1 MAVFT
6 SSALALRRKL
16 ILQALREAG
25 AVGPE
30 SAKALSETDLMNP
43 NDFPEYTKQLVSL
56 GVIHRTPDGK
66 YYADGEG
73 G

>member
-25 AVGPE
+25 AVGQE
-30 SAKALSETDLMNP
+30 SAKALSETDLVNP
-43 NDFPEYTKQLVSL
+43 DDFQEYTTQLVSL

>member
-30 SAKALSETDLMNP
+30 SAKALSETDLVTP
-43 NDFPEYTKQLVSL
+43 DDFQEYTTQLVDL

-66 YYADGEG
+66 FYVDGEG

>member
-30 SAKALSETDLMNP
+30 SAKAMSETELVNP
-43 NDFPEYTKQLVSL
+43 DDFQEYTMQLVNL

-66 YYADGEG
+66 YYVDGKDG
-73 G
+73 

>member
-30 SAKALSETDLMNP
+30 SAKALPETNLVNP
-43 NDFPEYTKQLVSL
+43 DDFQEYTTQLLNL

-66 YYADGEG
+66 YYADGEDG
-73 G
+73 

>member
-30 SAKALSETDLMNP
+30 SAKALSETDLINP
-43 NDFPEYTKQLVSL
+43 DDFQEYTMELVSL

-66 YYADGEG
+66 YYADSKDG
-73 G
+73 

>member
-16 ILQALREAG
+16 ILQALMEAG

-43 NDFPEYTKQLVSL
+43 NDFPEYTTQLVNL

-66 YYADGEG
+66 YYVDSQG

>member
-30 SAKALSETDLMNP
+30 SAKLLSETDLMNP
-43 NDFPEYTKQLVSL
+43 NDFQEYTMQLVNL

-66 YYADGEG
+66 YYVDSEVG
-73 G
+73 

>member
-1 MAVFT
+1 VAVFT

-30 SAKALSETDLMNP
+30 SAKALSETDLVNP
-43 NDFPEYTKQLVSL
+43 DDFQEYTTQLVSL
-56 GVIHRTPDGK
+56 GVIHRTPDGQ

>member
-16 ILQALREAG
+16 ILQALMEAG

-30 SAKALSETDLMNP
+30 SAKALSETNLVNP
-43 NDFPEYTKQLVSL
+43 DDFQEYTTQLVSL

-66 YYADGEG
+66 FYVDGEG

>member
-16 ILQALREAG
+16 ILQALMEAG

-30 SAKALSETDLMNP
+30 SAKALSETNLVNP
-43 NDFPEYTKQLVSL
+43 DDFQEYTTQLANL

-66 YYADGEG
+66 YYADGEVG
-73 G
+73 

>member
-16 ILQALREAG
+16 ILQALMEAG

-30 SAKALSETDLMNP
+30 SAKALSETNLVNP
-43 NDFPEYTKQLVSL
+43 DDFQEYTMQLVDL

-66 YYADGEG
+66 FYVDGEG

>member
-30 SAKALSETDLMNP
+30 SAKALSETNLVNP
-43 NDFPEYTKQLVSL
+43 DDFQEYTMQLVDL

-66 YYADGEG
+66 FYADGEG

>member
-30 SAKALSETDLMNP
+30 SAKPLSETDLMNP
-43 NDFPEYTKQLVSL
+43 DDFPEYTMQLVSL